1 MALGV
6 ISGQSWRHRHDPNNP
21 IEACDGPRFFRKE
34 PPAQVCGHLNHQ
46 QSLSGA
52 FPYGHN
58 HMNVL
63 NAGCPPV
70 QPCAAISKTGQ
81 TGSEPDSTRVDDQ
94 KGISGSNP
102 SDWAKLVLASC
113 LTAFSG
119 FAACSVFW
127 ASPSTESDCEPSL
140 TLAADDSRQPHVTR
154 EQELHRLTQLWM
166 RNTAHNPVLT
176 EGHD

>member
-1 MALGV
+1 MALRV

-21 IEACDGPRFFRKE
+21 IEACDGHRFFRKE
-34 PPAQVCGHLNHQ
+34 PPAQVFEHLNHQ

-52 FPYGHN
+52 FPYRTHTHRCSKRG
-58 HMNVL
+58 V
-63 NAGCPPV
+63 PPCAA
-70 QPCAAISKTGQ
+70 CAAISKTGQ
-81 TGSEPDSTRVDDQ
+81 TGSELDSTQVDAQ
-94 KGISGSNP
+94 KGISGSTP

-140 TLAADDSRQPHVTR
+140 TLAVDDSRQAHVTR
-154 EQELHRLTQLWM
+154 EQELHRLT
-166 RNTAHNPVLT
+166 
-176 EGHD
+176 